1 MFRSGRVPPLL
12 RTGQA
17 STASA
22 RSAALPP
29 QRPGDAGQGE
39 NCCELVSALQKELRD
54 MRKHQEEANCKII
67 QELKRLREER
77 KVMQDKC
84 FAIRGTD
91 IQVYINSSVL

>member
-17 STASA
+17 STTSA
-22 RSAALPP
+22 RSAALPH

-39 NCCELVSALQKELRD
+39 NCCELVSALQKELR
-54 MRKHQEEANCKII
+54 II

-91 IQVYINSSVL
+91 IQGIYQ

>member
-1 MFRSGRVPPLL
+1 MFRSGHVPPLL

-67 QELKRLREER
+67 QELQRLCEE
-77 KVMQDKC
+77 MQDKC